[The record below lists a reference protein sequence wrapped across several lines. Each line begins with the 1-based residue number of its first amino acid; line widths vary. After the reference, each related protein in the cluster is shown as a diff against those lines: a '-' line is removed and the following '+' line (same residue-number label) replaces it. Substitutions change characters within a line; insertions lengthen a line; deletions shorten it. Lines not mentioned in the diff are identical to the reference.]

1 MDGCGDGVGGQ
12 MTTVR
17 HQTSA
22 MLASGVCAVFLMV
35 VHSSSEVVLT
45 VVVHFPFV
53 FSNSSF
59 LNFFTGGTIVFDP
72 RMRVVV
78 NVRGG
83 SRMGGTRG
91 ITGSSSA
98 YPVVQQP
105 QGVVGVAGSTVA
117 NFKLVVNVGRGTG
130 QIVFGPRF
138 PKPALAH
145 GCFAEVIVAF
155 QITGNHPMVRHRV
168 VEVVGVDGPNDPA
181 PVPTVAGHSGRPL
194 QPVVPHPDR
203 FHGQSFPSV
212 VTDCIDDGALML
224 H

>member
-1 MDGCGDGVGGQ
+1 MCRVFGGSPFFVGGGVDGGGALPFRVFELFFFEFLHWRHDC
-12 MTTVR
+12 VR
-17 HQTSA
+17 SEN
-22 MLASGVCAVFLMV
+22 ASRGECTWRIQNGGHPRHHWFFL
-35 VHSSSEVVLT
+35 
-45 VVVHFPFV
+45 
-53 FSNSSF
+53 
-59 LNFFTGGTIVFDP
+59 
-72 RMRVVV
+72 
-78 NVRGG
+78 
-83 SRMGGTRG
+83 
-91 ITGSSSA
+91 A

-105 QGVVGVAGSTVA
+105 QGIVGVAGSTVA

>member
-22 MLASGVCAVFLMV
+22 MLASGVCAMLLVV
-35 VHSSSEVVLT
+35 VHSSSEVMLT

-78 NVRGG
+78 NVRRGTRPG
-83 SRMGGTRG
+83 RTRG
-91 ITGSSSA
+91 ITGSSST

-105 QGVVGVAGSTVA
+105 QRIVGVAGSTVA
-117 NFKLVVNVGRGTG
+117 NFKLVVNVGGSTR

-145 GCFAEVIVAF
+145 GCFGEVIIAF
-155 QITGNHPMVRHRV
+155 QITGNDPMVRHRV
-168 VEVVGVDGPNDPA
+168 VKVVGVDGPNDPA
-181 PVPTVAGHSGRPL
+181 PVPTVAGHPGRPL

-203 FHGQSFPSV
+203 FHGQGFPSV
-212 VTDCIDDGALML
+212 VTDG
-224 H
+224 